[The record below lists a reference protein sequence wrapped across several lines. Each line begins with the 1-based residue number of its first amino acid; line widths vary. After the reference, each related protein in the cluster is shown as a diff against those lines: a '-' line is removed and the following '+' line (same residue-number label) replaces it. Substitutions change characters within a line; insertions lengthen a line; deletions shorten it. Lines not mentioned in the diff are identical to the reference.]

1 MKKTF
6 PHSQMDHELF
16 GTVKTNP
23 RPWGHGEDPDP
34 VSGSGWIFFDAK
46 VIGLARSTSGKP
58 HVERSTSCAMAFLE
72 LHGAKVVVATIFG
85 GEYDTEFQ
93 GVDLRNI

>member
-1 MKKTF
+1 M
-6 PHSQMDHELF
+6 
-16 GTVKTNP
+16 
-23 RPWGHGEDPDP
+23 
-34 VSGSGWIFFDAK
+34 
-46 VIGLARSTSGKP
+46 IGLARSTSGKP

-93 GVDLRNI
+93 GVDLRKHIKMLAGVNGLDIS